1 MIHSKQIIDAVKQQ
15 GLLPLFYH
23 EDPSCCIN
31 VVQAL
36 YDAGIRVVEFTNRGA
51 NALDN
56 FKQLL
61 VTRQQRWPEM
71 LLAIGTIK
79 NAREADAYL
88 DAGADFIICPGTIEE
103 VAMQVQ
109 ERGYLWV
116 PGAATPTE
124 IIQAESWG
132 ASLVK
137 LFPGNLLG
145 PSFVSAVKELFPNIS
160 FMPTGG
166 VEKEAE
172 NLQAWFKAG
181 VAAVGVGSKLITKE
195 LLANRDFARIKD
207 DTTQMMK
214 TIQSIQKI

>member
-1 MIHSKQIIDAVKQQ
+1 MIHSKHIIDAIKQQ

-23 EDPSCCIN
+23 EDPSCCIQ

-36 YDAGIRVVEFTNRGA
+36 YDADIRVVEFTNRGS

-61 VTRQQRWPEM
+61 AARQQQWPGM

-79 NAREADAYL
+79 NAKEADAYL
-88 DAGADFIICPGTIEE
+88 DAGADFIICPGTIRE

-124 IIQAESWG
+124 IIQAEAWG
-132 ASLVK
+132 ASMVK
-137 LFPGNLLG
+137 LFPGNILG
-145 PSFVSAVKELFPNIS
+145 PSFVSAVKELFPAIS

-166 VEKEAE
+166 VEKGVD

-195 LLANRDFARIKD
+195 LLANRDFARIKE
-207 DTTQMMK
+207 DTIQMMK